1 VKEEKREKEEKE
13 KGEKEEKEEKIEEEG
28 WRRVEKE
35 IEEGTREYKGWTRL
49 IDLDPSLR
57 DPFFSNI
64 YFLEGYSDSS
74 NIYLIKGNYIS
85 IIDTG
90 NDFTAFWELFE
101 RDVKPEQIKK
111 VFLTHGHNDHT
122 LGLLGLVRRYTF
134 SDLEVIVHKSVSIE
148 NLKKNLDKW
157 TAAAKVIGVDGGDT
171 VELSGYNFKVIY
183 TPGHTIDGL
192 CLYHEATKTL
202 FSGDIVLPYDL
213 SAPDDRLGGNMMSL
227 AISLRNLMKLNV
239 EVLLP
244 GHDLPVLH
252 NAQKEIKSTYY
263 SVISELISE
272 SPSFLEGARDLI
284 KAGLLEEAIICLDE
298 ILEKDPENE
307 EVLGLKG
314 SSLADLGK
322 CEEAIACFDKILK
335 RKPHEGAL
343 YGKGMSLLELR
354 RHEEALRCFDEAL
367 KLNPNLMEV
376 QIGKGL
382 ALIELGRTEEAL
394 KIEAFRKKLE
404 STRSRES

>member
-1 VKEEKREKEEKE
+1 MRNEERA
-13 KGEKEEKEEKIEEEG
+13 EEKEEQGEG
-28 WRRVEKE
+28 WERVKRE
-35 IEEGTREYKGWTRL
+35 IEEKTREYKGWIRL

-74 NIYLIKGNYIS
+74 NIYVLKGEKYIS

-101 RDVKPEQIKK
+101 SDVKPEEIKK
-111 VFLTHGHNDHT
+111 IVLTHGHNDHT
-122 LGLLGLVRRYTF
+122 LGLLGLIRRYTF
-134 SDLEVIVHKSVSIE
+134 SDLEVIVHKSVPVSD
-148 NLKKNLDKW
+148 LKKNLDKW
-157 TAAAKVIGVDGGDT
+157 TPVARVRGVDTGDT

-183 TPGHTIDGL
+183 TPGHTIDCL

-202 FSGDIVLPYDL
+202 LSGDTVLPYDL
-213 SAPDDRLGGNMMSL
+213 PAPDDRLGGNMMSFI
-227 AISLRNLMKLNV
+227 ISLRNLMKLNV

-252 NAQKEIKSTYY
+252 GGKKEIKSTYY
-263 SVISELISE
+263 SAITELISE

-284 KAGLLEEAIICLDE
+284 KAGLLEEAAICLDE

-314 SSLADLGK
+314 SCLADLGR
-322 CEEAIACFDKILK
+322 CEESIACFDRILK
-335 RKPHEGAL
+335 KKPHEGAL

-354 RHEEALRCFDEAL
+354 RHEEALKCFDEAL
-367 KLNPNLMEV
+367 KLNPNLIEV

-394 KIEAFRKKLE
+394 KIEAFRKRFE
-404 STRSRES
+404 SAGRLQG

>member
-1 VKEEKREKEEKE
+1 MKEEKQENEKQ
-13 KGEKEEKEEKIEEEG
+13 EG
-28 WRRVEKE
+28 WERVERE
-35 IEEGTREYKGWTRL
+35 IEEKTKEYKGWTRL

-74 NIYLIKGNYIS
+74 NIYAVKGEYVS
-85 IIDTG
+85 IIDSG

-122 LGLLGLVRRYTF
+122 LGLLGLVRRYAF
-134 SDLEVIVHKSVSIE
+134 SDLEVIVHKSVPIE

-157 TAAAKVIGVDGGDT
+157 TTGARVIGVDAGDK
-171 VELSGYNFKVIY
+171 VELSGYSFKAIY
-183 TPGHTIDGL
+183 TPGHTIDSL

-202 FSGDIVLPYDL
+202 FSGDTVLPYDL
-213 SAPDDRLGGNMMSL
+213 PAPDDRLGGNMMNFV
-227 AISLRNLMKLNV
+227 ISLRNLMKLTV

-244 GHDLPVLH
+244 GHDLPVFH

-263 SVISELISE
+263 SAISELISE
-272 SPSFLEGARDLI
+272 SPSFLEGARDLMR
-284 KAGLLEEAIICLDE
+284 AGLLEEAVICLDE

-307 EVLGLKG
+307 EALGLKG
-314 SSLADLGK
+314 SSLADLGR
-322 CEEAIACFDKILK
+322 CEEAIACFDKILEK
-335 RKPHEGAL
+335 KSHEGAL

-354 RHEEALRCFDEAL
+354 RHEEALKCFDEAL
-367 KLNPNLMEV
+367 KLNPNLIEV

-394 KIEAFRKKLE
+394 KIEAFRKRFE
-404 STRSRES
+404 GAGRARSS